1 MADRQPFLTLNS
13 GYKMPQ
19 VGLGTFMAA
28 PNEVENAV
36 LAAIDT
42 GYRHIDCAH
51 IYGNECEVGKALK
64 TRLDDGTIKRED
76 VFITSK
82 LWCNAHR
89 LKDVRPACEE
99 SLRKLGLEYLDLYLV
114 HWPVS
119 FNIKEGRNFS
129 RDDPDVLE
137 YEQVPLEETWKG
149 MENLVEAGLVRS
161 IGVSNFNKSQIDRI
175 LAICKIPP
183 AVNQI
188 EVSVN
193 WLNEKM
199 VEFAHSKGIQIT
211 AYAPFGSPGVMADAP
226 PLLEEEFVKKIAS
239 AHGKTPAQ
247 VLIRHAIQRNLIVI
261 PKSKNVKRIEA
272 NFDVFDFTLTTAEM
286 EILKAHSRN
295 CRLFKIPSMAGHPEY
310 PFNDEF

>member
-1 MADRQPFLTLNS
+1 MANRQPFLTLNS

-137 YEQVPLEETWKG
+137 YEQVPLEETW
-149 MENLVEAGLVRS
+149 NVR
-161 IGVSNFNKSQIDRI
+161 VSLTFLGYILITDLSLERNVNFRSR
-175 LAICKIPP
+175 CFS
-183 AVNQI
+183 
-188 EVSVN
+188 VS
-193 WLNEKM
+193 
-199 VEFAHSKGIQIT
+199 
-211 AYAPFGSPGVMADAP
+211 
-226 PLLEEEFVKKIAS
+226 
-239 AHGKTPAQ
+239 
-247 VLIRHAIQRNLIVI
+247 R
-261 PKSKNVKRIEA
+261 
-272 NFDVFDFTLTTAEM
+272 
-286 EILKAHSRN
+286 
-295 CRLFKIPSMAGHPEY
+295 
-310 PFNDEF
+310 